1 MMKIKQKNFYFCII
15 VLLNLW
21 FKEYSGA
28 AVCMYFIYKVSFKT
42 LNILQRNIC
51 QSIFNSNSP
60 LPQCSVN
67 IIPQDQIDDEPIGF
81 TTPIPPSCN
90 QAIIATLTIIV
101 STTLYISHYF
111 LTMNSL
117 MLSSKLT
124 ALETKMYGKMMVIK
138 SYFKEKLQSLKKS
151 LCI

>member
-1 MMKIKQKNFYFCII
+1 M
-15 VLLNLW
+15 
-21 FKEYSGA
+21 
-28 AVCMYFIYKVSFKT
+28 
-42 LNILQRNIC
+42 
-51 QSIFNSNSP
+51 
-60 LPQCSVN
+60 N
-67 IIPQDQIDDEPIGF
+67 IIPRDQIDDEPIGF
-81 TTPIPPSCN
+81 TTPIPLSCN
-90 QAIIATLTIIV
+90 QAIIATLAIIV

-138 SYFKEKLQSLKKS
+138 SYFKDKLQSLKNS